1 MPFRSRQLEY
11 FITVAE
17 EGQITRAAAK
27 LHMAQPALSQAITQ
41 LEAEMGVKLLERHPR
56 GVSLTPAGELFYP
69 KARAVVEREAEATQ
83 AASSLR
89 RASSGTIELGF
100 IGPPPTLSA
109 PELLATLSALHP
121 EAEVSLRDV
130 SFPRGTTTSWL
141 KQAGVDAVFCH
152 APMAEEGVRIQPVRI
167 ERRAVVA
174 HNSHPL
180 AGRDEVS
187 VEEVLDEVFIGYH
200 RDVQPEW
207 SGFHS
212 LDSHRGGPPLERTPD
227 NVLTSMQMLSA
238 MVAPRGVTTV
248 PMCDAVVAVQVLKE
262 VAVIPLAD
270 AEPSVLSLVWSEDSP
285 HPLLEALALTAE
297 RVAAAN
303 GNAGRAAAAA
313 ERPD

>member
-41 LEAEMGVKLLERHPR
+41 LESEMGVKLLERHPR

-130 SFPRGTTTSWL
+130 SFPTGTTTSWL
-141 KQAGVDAVFCH
+141 REAGVDAVFCH
-152 APMAEEGVRIQPVRI
+152 TPAAEEGLHIQPVRL
-167 ERRAVVA
+167 EPRAVVA
-174 HNSHPL
+174 HISHRL
-180 AGRDEVS
+180 AGREEVG
-187 VEEVLDEVFIGYH
+187 VEEVLDEVFLGYH
-200 RDVQPEW
+200 PDVQPEW
-207 SGFHS
+207 SAFHS
-212 LDSHRGGPPLERTPD
+212 LDSHRGGPPRERTSD
-227 NVLTSMQMLSA
+227 NALTSMQMLSA
-238 MVAPRGVTTV
+238 MVDPHGITTV
-248 PMCDAVVAVQVLKE
+248 PMCDAMIAVQVLRD
-262 VAVIPLAD
+262 VSVIPLTG
-270 AEPSVLSLVWSEDSP
+270 AEPSVLSLTWSEDSP
-285 HPLLEALALTAE
+285 HPLLESLASSAE
-297 RVAAAN
+297 RLVAVN
-303 GNAGRAAAAA
+303 GNGAGAVPVQRL
-313 ERPD
+313 D